1 MNAPVGDTPKWILYK
16 HTSNFEIVKQTAIEI
31 KTARTTKLTNDD
43 RRELLHRLREAG
55 LYVGRNPDEP
65 LDSIQHRIN
74 TLLWYMFGY
83 REQIG
88 QDKRFIFGPLGNLFM
103 KNIENEENLRKII
116 LTMLWGK
123 QFPDMFGT
131 PDKFKVYPF
140 RILFKLLNEPRINKT
155 LNCMEYA
162 HCISRIES
170 IDDSSYEEL
179 VQSILEFRELT
190 MAEVH
195 TLFKRT
201 EHHYVNAFHEW
212 EYTRKLLESFGLV
225 NNSEGEKVFFLMH
238 GKSTKRWV
246 NDAVVTM
253 HPQIAKFCETLLESH
268 LFSEKPVELNDPE
281 RLRVDAI
288 KEMYSYCPPE
298 LLRELNLDE
307 NSPEYKLANLP
318 KLIKQFS
325 LNAAVGAPDEFEI
338 QLTNAMNFFIDVEAS
353 RLSGP
358 GNTDIECLYL
368 KINRKFAVEAKS
380 TQTKLGLLN
389 AGRLQLHREKI
400 SADYTVVIT
409 PRYSPSVL
417 TDIRNSNNVILLVN
431 TFTEYLYNLI
441 ASDERNVSYQDIH
454 ELALQNMGGDM
465 SEEVSRLTVS
475 KFSSTASA
483 RELVGAND

>member
-1 MNAPVGDTPKWILYK
+1 
-16 HTSNFEIVKQTAIEI
+16 
-31 KTARTTKLTNDD
+31 
-43 RRELLHRLREAG
+43 
-55 LYVGRNPDEP
+55 
-65 LDSIQHRIN
+65 
-74 TLLWYMFGY
+74 
-83 REQIG
+83 
-88 QDKRFIFGPLGNLFM
+88 
-103 KNIENEENLRKII
+103 
-116 LTMLWGK
+116 
-123 QFPDMFGT
+123 
-131 PDKFKVYPF
+131 
-140 RILFKLLNEPRINKT
+140 
-155 LNCMEYA
+155 
-162 HCISRIES
+162 
-170 IDDSSYEEL
+170 
-179 VQSILEFRELT
+179 
-190 MAEVH
+190 
-195 TLFKRT
+195 
-201 EHHYVNAFHEW
+201 
-212 EYTRKLLESFGLV
+212 
-225 NNSEGEKVFFLMH
+225 MH
-238 GKSTKRWV
+238 GSSTKRWV

-253 HPQIAKFCETLLESH
+253 HPQIAKFCNILLKSH

-281 RLRVDAI
+281 RLRIDAI
-288 KEMYSYCPPE
+288 KEMYSFCPPE
-298 LLRELNLDE
+298 LLREMNLDE

-325 LNAAVGAPDEFEI
+325 LNAAAGAPDEFEI

-368 KINRKFAVEAKS
+368 KLNRKFAVEAKS

-454 ELALQNMGGDM
+454 ELALQNMGSDI